1 MRITNKMIS
10 STIERNLHRGLDRV
24 SQLHQQL
31 STGKRISLP
40 HEDPVSI
47 RKALGLNSNLTEIEQ
62 YTRNVDQGSAWLTA
76 TETAISQV
84 VDSLHKVQ
92 ELAVRGANGPLTNED
107 LSKIKSEVDQIYQH
121 IYDLS
126 QTQYDGKYVFSG
138 TETLTAP
145 YEMNGDTVSG
155 YKGNKWQI
163 EYEISKGVKMPVNV
177 VGGDPT
183 DSSKELFGVVFKAIE
198 SLRGNLKKV
207 DQGNID
213 ADIGKLQAA
222 LENTLDVQA
231 KVGAM
236 SNRLDMA
243 KQRLSADDL
252 NITKLVSET
261 EDIDIAEVIM
271 NLNMQENVY
280 RAALGSA
287 ARVIQP
293 SLLDFLR

>member
-10 STIERNLHRGLDRV
+10 NNIGRNLHRGLDRV

-47 RKALGLNSNLTEIEQ
+47 RKALGLNSNLTEIQQ
-62 YTRNVDQGSAWLTA
+62 YTRNVDQGLAWLTA
-76 TETAISQV
+76 TETSISQV

-92 ELAVRGANGPLTNED
+92 ELATKAANGTQTPDELE
-107 LSKIKSEVDQIYQH
+107 KIKSEVDQIYQH
-121 IYDLS
+121 IYNLS

-145 YEMNGDTVSG
+145 YTMNPATDAADPYQGDTGKV
-155 YKGNKWQI
+155 

-177 VGGDPT
+177 IGKDLF
-183 DSSKELFGVVFKAIE
+183 DSVFSAIDN
-198 SLRGNLKKV
+198 LRGNLANG
-207 DQGNID
+207 DQQGIRGT
-213 ADIGKLQAA
+213 DIGKLQGA
-222 LENTLDVQA
+222 LEGTLNIQA

-236 SNRLDMA
+236 SNRLDLA
-243 KQRLSADDL
+243 KQRLGADKI

-261 EDIDIAEVIM
+261 EDVDIAETLM
-271 NLNMQENVY
+271 NLGMQESVY